1 MGAGQVRCD
10 AGSIAAAVG
19 SLQQAADGVE
29 KQKSLMLC
37 LILSLAEK
45 ICKVFM
51 VTLALVG
58 TKDYN

>member
-1 MGAGQVRCD
+1 
-10 AGSIAAAVG
+10 
-19 SLQQAADGVE
+19 
-29 KQKSLMLC
+29 MLC
-37 LILSLAEK
+37 LILSLVEK

>member
-1 MGAGQVRCD
+1 
-10 AGSIAAAVG
+10 
-19 SLQQAADGVE
+19 
-29 KQKSLMLC
+29 MLC

-58 TKDYN
+58 MKDYN